1 MAIKRVNI
9 TGESFKFLTNQSSIS
24 HIADTNN
31 ITVNGVNVF
40 VNKPKKGDIMCVK
53 NGKVVWID
61 GLSIN
66 QDQLSSDIEPVGIC
80 LNVDGNKAMVK
91 YKYAQILKWAAAN
104 SYVLSND
111 IIF

>member
-1 MAIKRVNI
+1 MAIKRVNS

-24 HIADTNN
+24 HIAITNN

-53 NGKVVWID
+53 NGKVIWID

-66 QDQLSSDIEPVGIC
+66 PALLSTEFEPVGIC
-80 LNVDGNKAMVK
+80 VVAYDNVTQMNTFILICLFCK
-91 YKYAQILKWAAAN
+91 QIDLM
-104 SYVLSND
+104 
-111 IIF
+111 I